1 MLDRIEFL
9 IAEALSA
16 LRRNTWMT
24 FAAVTTSA
32 MALFLLGGM
41 AFAYLGFANFV
52 TELGKKAEMKV
63 LISDK
68 VPDKDATK
76 LRDTFLALEGVSS
89 VRFVPREQGLKELLA
104 QNPEIDVEGL
114 EIDNPLPNAYIVHV
128 DDLKVFDQVANKI
141 QSHKEVEKNGVKFPA
156 EEQNFL
162 SDSMRLVQMLGFILG
177 GLMLVTSGILIY
189 NAIRMTVL
197 ARRREIRIMQLVGA
211 TRFMVWA
218 PMLIEGIV
226 QGAIGGTLAALVLWS
241 AHSIVQAT
249 IVKSLYAFSQMA
261 AFPVNQAF
269 LVLGL
274 AGASYGLVCSMIAVR
289 EPLQFKRGAV

>member
-1 MLDRIEFL
+1 
-9 IAEALSA
+9 
-16 LRRNTWMT
+16 
-24 FAAVTTSA
+24 
-32 MALFLLGGM
+32 
-41 AFAYLGFANFV
+41 
-52 TELGKKAEMKV
+52 
-63 LISDK
+63 
-68 VPDKDATK
+68 
-76 LRDTFLALEGVSS
+76 
-89 VRFVPREQGLKELLA
+89 
-104 QNPEIDVEGL
+104 
-114 EIDNPLPNAYIVHV
+114 
-128 DDLKVFDQVANKI
+128 
-141 QSHKEVEKNGVKFPA
+141 
-156 EEQNFL
+156 
-162 SDSMRLVQMLGFILG
+162 
-177 GLMLVTSGILIY
+177 MLVTSGILIY